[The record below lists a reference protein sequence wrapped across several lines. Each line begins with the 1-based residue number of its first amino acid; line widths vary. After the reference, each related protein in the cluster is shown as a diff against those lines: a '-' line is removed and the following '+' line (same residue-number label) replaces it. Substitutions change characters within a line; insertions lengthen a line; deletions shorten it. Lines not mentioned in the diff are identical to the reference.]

1 MTAAGIAEEGLTI
14 ICIPVYN
21 DWESVRAL
29 IVALS
34 TASPGTGESFAVLL
48 IDDGSTEPPPDDLA
62 TEGLDQVEVLRL
74 RRNVGHQRAIA
85 IGLSYLHRH
94 RPCRT
99 VVVMDGDGQDG
110 AEDVPLL
117 LKRCRENGGRTI
129 VFARR
134 TRRSE
139 DLFFLAGYHAYRLIH
154 RLLTGRRVE
163 VGNFSAIPF
172 ALLDSLVGISELWNH
187 YAAAV
192 IHARLPVESIPIPRR
207 RRIAGETRMN
217 TATLMIHGL
226 SAISVYSVTVVVRL
240 MALTGGLFALTG
252 AGVFALF
259 CARLFTGVAI
269 PSGIFAAAGFLA
281 FALLSMLLLL
291 LIFVL
296 VLLGGRNGA
305 PFLPIRDWE
314 YYVID
319 LPRSAPA
326 SDAN

>member
-1 MTAAGIAEEGLTI
+1 MARNGIAEAGLTI

-21 DWESVRAL
+21 DWESVR
-29 IVALS
+29 
-34 TASPGTGESFAVLL
+34 VLL
-48 IDDGSTEPPPDDLA
+48 ASLTATTAGLDAPCAALLVDDGSTETSPLNLA
-62 TEGLDQVEVLRL
+62 TPGLAWVEVLRL

-85 IGLSYLHRH
+85 IGLSYIHRH

-117 LKRCRENGGRTI
+117 LERCRENGRRTI

-139 DLFFLAGYHAYRLIH
+139 DLFFLAGYHAFRLAH

-172 ALLDSLVGISELWNH
+172 TLLDAIVGISELWNH

-192 IHARLPVESIPIPRR
+192 IHARLPVESIPIPRH

-217 TATLMIHGL
+217 TAALVIHGL
-226 SAISVYSVTVVVRL
+226 SAISVYGVTVVVRL
-240 MALTGGLFALTG
+240 MTLTGGLIALAG
-252 AGVFALF
+252 AG
-259 CARLFTGVAI
+259 T
-269 PSGIFAAAGFLA
+269 
-281 FALLSMLLLL
+281 FALLTARHFACAAVPGWTLAAAAALTLALVILLLLL
-291 LIFVL
+291 LIFAL
-296 VLLGGRNGA
+296 VLLGGRDGA

-314 YYVID
+314 YYVAD
-319 LPRSAPA
+319 LPRSDPAP
-326 SDAN
+326 DAG